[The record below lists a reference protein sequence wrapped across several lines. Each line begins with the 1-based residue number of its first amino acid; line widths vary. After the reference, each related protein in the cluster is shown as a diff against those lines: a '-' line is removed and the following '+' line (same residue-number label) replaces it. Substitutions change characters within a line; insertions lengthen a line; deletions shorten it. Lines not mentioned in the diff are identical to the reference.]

1 MVRLYEA
8 RKVVLSSGQM
18 QRRSWKATGFADL
31 DQCLKNLRAYT
42 EVTPEEEEH
51 MRAQLPF
58 VIAEF
63 ERQGFITEARL
74 CELFPTFETLK
85 THVNMDG
92 EGSSRRAGIHT
103 HPHFIARKA
112 AHVAAKKAEEHWK
125 YDPTILY
132 PILSL
137 FYQLVISTCYI
148 HVLQLLPFSNQL
160 DICFINLLYHCF
172 IHVLYHVS
180 TCYII
185 SCPPSSFSCPSSYFV
200 LVSSRR
206 HAFASSSTLLSLLV
220 PLH

>member
-1 MVRLYEA
+1 MFYNFYPFQINSIF
-8 RKVVLSSGQM
+8 VLSTCYIHVLSTYYIIVL
-18 QRRSWKATGFADL
+18 STYYIIVL
-31 DQCLKNLRAYT
+31 STCYINL
-42 EVTPEEEEH
+42 
-51 MRAQLPF
+51 
-58 VIAEF
+58 
-63 ERQGFITEARL
+63 
-74 CELFPTFETLK
+74 
-85 THVNMDG
+85 
-92 EGSSRRAGIHT
+92 
-103 HPHFIARKA
+103 
-112 AHVAAKKAEEHWK
+112 
-125 YDPTILY
+125 LY
-132 PILSL
+132 P
-137 FYQLVISTCYI
+137 CYI